1 MSHVARPRTE
11 GIVQPGERQ
20 DAKNR
25 ADCFVEELLQRA
37 PKPAETSLRSGSTGS
52 GGGQH
57 RSVA

>member
-1 MSHVARPRTE
+1 
-11 GIVQPGERQ
+11 
-20 DAKNR
+20 
-25 ADCFVEELLQRA
+25 VEELLQRA